1 MINVVLILINKW
13 PEKENYV
20 HVYFS
25 LTFVCRGRKNVKG
38 IDESLSSIFPGPQ
51 SPCERTDL
59 RMAIVAD
66 HLGLSWTGE
75 NIQHCFVLSQAPS
88 TSLSVFGS
96 IYINPCYL
104 LPSSGKQ
111 HTLPISY
118 AVITQPLKGRAND
131 HLIMT

>member
-1 MINVVLILINKW
+1 MLLILMKTW

-25 LTFVCRGRKNVKG
+25 LTLVYGQEKNVNG

-75 NIQHCFVLSQAPS
+75 
-88 TSLSVFGS
+88 
-96 IYINPCYL
+96 
-104 LPSSGKQ
+104 K
-111 HTLPISY
+111 
-118 AVITQPLKGRAND
+118 
-131 HLIMT
+131 

>member
-1 MINVVLILINKW
+1 M
-13 PEKENYV
+13 
-20 HVYFS
+20 
-25 LTFVCRGRKNVKG
+25 KG

-75 NIQHCFVLSQAPS
+75 NIQHYFFLSQAPS
-88 TSLSVFGS
+88 SSLFVFGP
-96 IYINPCYL
+96 IYVNPCYL

-111 HTLPISY
+111 NILPRIY
-118 AVITQPLKGRAND
+118 VVLTQPLKGRAND
-131 HLIMT
+131 HLIRT